1 MDNEF
6 YGPIQAIR
14 ANSFTSETLKS
25 QIEWDRFYLGLAK
38 YVSTKSKDP
47 STKFGCAIVR
57 PDMSLASVG
66 FNGFPKKMP
75 DLPELYANRDEKYSR
90 VVHGEVNAM
99 SFCRDETLNGYTQ
112 YGYPFMPCDRCF
124 VQMVQKGI
132 TRFVAPKAT
141 AEQLVRW
148 GAAFDRVRQYAKE
161 CNVIMLEVDFE

>member
-1 MDNEF
+1 MNMHEGQVQ
-6 YGPIQAIR
+6 YITPI
-14 ANSFTSETLKS
+14 S
-25 QIEWDRFYLGLAK
+25 QSQQEWDTFYLGLAK
-38 YVSTKSKDP
+38 YVSGKSKDP

-66 FNGFPKKMP
+66 FNGFPQKMP
-75 DLPELYANRDEKYSR
+75 DRPELYTNRDEKYSR

-99 SFCRDETLNGYTQ
+99 GFCRDETLVGYTQ

-141 AEQLVRW
+141 ADQLTRW
-148 GAAFDRVRQYAKE
+148 GTAFERVRMYAKE
-161 CNVIMLEVDFE
+161 CNVILLEVDFV